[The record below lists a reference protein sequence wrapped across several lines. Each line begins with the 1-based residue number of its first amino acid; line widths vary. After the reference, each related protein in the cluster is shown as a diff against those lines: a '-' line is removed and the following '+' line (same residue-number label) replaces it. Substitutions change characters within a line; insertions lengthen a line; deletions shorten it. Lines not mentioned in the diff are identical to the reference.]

1 MARIP
6 PVTRDEMDA
15 EQARV
20 YDDVMATTG
29 RVSGPSLGYVY
40 SPGLWEATNK
50 VSDHLADCALTQP
63 QVRMVALMT
72 ARFWDAEFPWF
83 AQVGLA
89 KNAGLPDHI
98 IHAINDRRRPDFDND
113 ADAAVY
119 DLAKETLE
127 QKQAS
132 DAAFERAAGIIGY
145 PAMVDVIGAIGH
157 FCKVGLMAVFVGAE
171 APDDAPIPLKV

>member
-6 PVTRDEMDA
+6 PVSRDEMDA

-72 ARFWDAEFPWF
+72 ARFWDAQFPWF

-89 KNAGLPDHI
+89 KNAGLPDDI
-98 IHAINDRRRPDFDND
+98 IHAINDRRRPDFDSD

-132 DAAFERAAGIIGY
+132 DAAFERAAGAIGY